1 MQVAK
6 LFGTDGIRGVANQEL
21 TADLAY
27 QLGRAATFY
36 FGKSVERPQIVIGRD
51 TRLSGMMLESALAAG
66 ICSAGGDALL
76 LGVTPTPAVAY
87 LTHFLKA
94 QAGVVISASHNPYF
108 DNGIKFF
115 SANGYKLS
123 DAIEEEL
130 EQILKEGVHTFL
142 NPRDDKVGQ
151 VYPIHE
157 RLEAYCDY
165 LLKSTESSLKGLKV
179 VVDCANGAAY
189 EVAPK
194 MYRALGAEVIPMYI
208 SPDGININADC
219 GSTHLENLQREVI
232 AHHAD
237 IGIAHD
243 GDADRCLAVTE
254 TGEIIDGDRIL
265 LICALLM
272 QAQNKLAV
280 DTVVT
285 TVMSNLGFHQAAK
298 KYSLNLEITSVGDRY
313 VLEKMQEKHLSLG
326 GEQSG
331 HIIFGDISTTGDGVL
346 TGIQLLSALKE
357 SGKKASE
364 LSSVMNQFPQVLVN
378 VPVNSKTGW
387 DLNATIAEAVKTG
400 EEKLGDQGRILL
412 RPSGTEPLLR
422 VMAEGPYLD
431 ELQQIVNEIAE
442 VIKKEI
448 GTI

>member
-1 MQVAK
+1 MGK

-36 FGKSVERPQIVIGRD
+36 FGKSVERPQIMIGRD

-76 LGVTPTPAVAY
+76 LGVAPTPAVAY
-87 LTHFLKA
+87 LTSFLKA
-94 QAGVVISASHNPYF
+94 QAGVVISASHNPYY

-115 SANGYKLS
+115 SADGYKLS
-123 DAIEEEL
+123 DAVENEL
-130 EQILKEGVHTFL
+130 EEILQDGMHNFS
-142 NPRDDKVGQ
+142 NPRDEKVGQ

-157 RLEAYCDY
+157 RLDIYCDY
-165 LLKSTESSLKGLKV
+165 LLKSTGSSLKGLKV

-194 MYRALGAEVIPMYI
+194 IYRTLGAEVVPMYI
-208 SPDGININADC
+208 SPDGVNINAGC
-219 GSTHLENLQREVI
+219 GSTHLENLQREVL
-232 AHHAD
+232 AHQAD

-243 GDADRCLAVTE
+243 GDADRCLAITE
-254 TGEIIDGDRIL
+254 DGEIIDGDRIL

-272 QAQNKLAV
+272 QAQNKLEA

-298 KYSLNLEITSVGDRY
+298 KSGLNLEVTSVGDRY
-313 VLEKMQEKHLSLG
+313 VLERMKEKCLSLG

-346 TGIQLLSALKE
+346 TGVQLLSALKE

-364 LSSVMNQFPQVLVN
+364 LNSVMEQFPQVLVN
-378 VPVNSKTGW
+378 ISVQTKMGW
-387 DLNATIAEAVKTG
+387 ESNEAILAAIKAG
-400 EEKLGDQGRILL
+400 ETKLGDQGRILV

-422 VMAEGPYLD
+422 VMAEGPSLED
-431 ELQQIVNEIAE
+431 LNQIVNEIAK
-442 VIKKEI
+442 VIEKELGVI
-448 GTI
+448 

>member
-1 MQVAK
+1 MGK

-36 FGKSVERPQIVIGRD
+36 FGKSVERPQIIIGRD

-66 ICSAGGDALL
+66 ICSAGGDVLL
-76 LGVTPTPAVAY
+76 LGVAPTPAVAY

-94 QAGVVISASHNPYF
+94 QAGVVISASHNPFY

-115 SANGYKLS
+115 SADGYKLS
-123 DAIEEEL
+123 DAVEEEL
-130 EQILKEGVHTFL
+130 EQILQDGMDAFL
-142 NPRDDKVGQ
+142 NPRDEKVGQ
-151 VYPIHE
+151 VYSIHE
-157 RLEAYCDY
+157 RLDIYCDY

-194 MYRALGAEVIPMYI
+194 IYRALGADVVPMYI
-208 SPDGININADC
+208 SPDGININAGC

-232 AHHAD
+232 AHNAD

-243 GDADRCLAVTE
+243 GDADRCLAVTQS
-254 TGEIIDGDRIL
+254 GEIIDGDRIL

-272 QAQNKLAV
+272 QAQNKLAQN
-280 DTVVT
+280 TVVT

-298 KYSLNLEITSVGDRY
+298 KYGLNLEVTSVGDRY
-313 VLEKMQEKHLSLG
+313 VLERMQEKHLSLG

-331 HIIFGDISTTGDGVL
+331 HIIFGDMSTTGDGVL
-346 TGIQLLSALKE
+346 TGVQLLSALKE

-364 LSSVMNQFPQVLVN
+364 LNSVMEQFPQVLVN
-378 VPVNSKTGW
+378 ISVKSKEGW
-387 DLNATIAEAVKTG
+387 DVNGAIAAAIKIG
-400 EEKLGDQGRILL
+400 EEKLGDHGRILV

-422 VMAEGPYLD
+422 VMAEGPCLD
-431 ELQQIVNEIAE
+431 ELNQIVNEIAQ
-442 VIKKEI
+442 VIEKEI
-448 GTI
+448 GVI

>member
-1 MQVAK
+1 MGK

-76 LGVTPTPAVAY
+76 LGVAPTPAVAY
-87 LTHFLKA
+87 LTHLLKA
-94 QAGVVISASHNPYF
+94 QSGVVISASHNPFY

-115 SANGYKLS
+115 SADGYKLS
-123 DAIEEEL
+123 DAVEEEL
-130 EQILKEGVHTFL
+130 EEILQDGMCTFL
-142 NPRDDKVGQ
+142 NPRDEKIGQ
-151 VYPIHE
+151 IYPIHE
-157 RLEAYCDY
+157 RLDMYCDY
-165 LLKSTESSLKGLKV
+165 LLKSTQSSLKGLKV

-194 MYRALGAEVIPMYI
+194 IYRALGADVIPMYI
-208 SPDGININADC
+208 SPDGVNINADC

-232 AHHAD
+232 AHQAD

-254 TGEIIDGDRIL
+254 SGEIIDGDRIL

-272 QAQNKLAV
+272 QAQNKLAA

-298 KYSLNLEITSVGDRY
+298 KYDLKLEVTSVGDRY
-313 VLEKMQEKHLSLG
+313 VLEKMKEKHLSLG

-331 HIIFGDISTTGDGVL
+331 HIIFGDMSTTGDGVL
-346 TGIQLLSALKE
+346 TGVQLLSALKE

-364 LSSVMNQFPQVLVN
+364 LNSVMEQFPQVLVN
-378 VPVNSKTGW
+378 ISVKSKAGW
-387 DLNATIAEAVKTG
+387 DVNEAIVAAIKVG
-400 EEKLGDQGRILL
+400 EEKLGDHGRILV

-422 VMAEGPYLD
+422 VMAEGPCLD
-431 ELQQIVNEIAE
+431 ELNQIVNAIAE

-448 GTI
+448 GVI

>member
-1 MQVAK
+1 MGK

-76 LGVTPTPAVAY
+76 LGVAPTPAVAY
-87 LTHFLKA
+87 LTHLLKA
-94 QAGVVISASHNPYF
+94 QSGVVISASHNPFY

-115 SANGYKLS
+115 SADGYKLS
-123 DAIEEEL
+123 DAVEEEL
-130 EQILKEGVHTFL
+130 EQILEDGMCTFL
-142 NPRDDKVGQ
+142 NPRDEKIGQ
-151 VYPIHE
+151 IYPIHE
-157 RLEAYCDY
+157 RLDMYCDY
-165 LLKSTESSLKGLKV
+165 LLKSTKSSLKGLKV

-194 MYRALGAEVIPMYI
+194 IYRALGAEVIPMYI
-208 SPDGININADC
+208 SPDGVNINADC

-232 AHHAD
+232 AHQAD

-254 TGEIIDGDRIL
+254 SGEIIDGDRIL

-272 QAQNKLAV
+272 QAQNKLAAE
-280 DTVVT
+280 TVVT

-298 KYSLNLEITSVGDRY
+298 KYDLKLEVTSVGDRY
-313 VLEKMQEKHLSLG
+313 VLERMKEKHLSLG

-331 HIIFGDISTTGDGVL
+331 HIIFGDMSTTGDGVL
-346 TGIQLLSALKE
+346 TGVQLLSALKE

-364 LSSVMNQFPQVLVN
+364 LNSVMEQFPQVLVN
-378 VPVNSKTGW
+378 ISVKSKVGW
-387 DLNATIAEAVKTG
+387 DVNEAIAAAIRVG
-400 EEKLGDQGRILL
+400 EEKLGDHGRILV

-422 VMAEGPYLD
+422 VMAEGPCLD
-431 ELQQIVNEIAE
+431 ELNQIVNEIAE

-448 GTI
+448 GAI

>member
-1 MQVAK
+1 MGK

-76 LGVTPTPAVAY
+76 LGVAPTPAVAY
-87 LTHFLKA
+87 LTHLLKA
-94 QAGVVISASHNPYF
+94 QSGVVISASHNPFY

-115 SANGYKLS
+115 SADGYKLS
-123 DAIEEEL
+123 DAVEGEL
-130 EQILKEGVHTFL
+130 EQILEDGMCTFL
-142 NPRDDKVGQ
+142 NPRDEKIGQ
-151 VYPIHE
+151 IYPIHE
-157 RLEAYCDY
+157 RLDMYCDY
-165 LLKSTESSLKGLKV
+165 LLKSTKSSLKGLKV

-194 MYRALGAEVIPMYI
+194 IYRALGAEVIPMYI
-208 SPDGININADC
+208 SPDGVNINADC

-232 AHHAD
+232 AHQAD

-254 TGEIIDGDRIL
+254 SGEIIDGDRIL

-272 QAQNKLAV
+272 QAQNKLAAE
-280 DTVVT
+280 TVVT

-298 KYSLNLEITSVGDRY
+298 KYDLKLEVTSVGDRY
-313 VLEKMQEKHLSLG
+313 VLERMKEKHLSLG

-331 HIIFGDISTTGDGVL
+331 HIIFGDMSTTGDGVL
-346 TGIQLLSALKE
+346 TGVQLLSALKE

-364 LSSVMNQFPQVLVN
+364 LNSVMEQFPQVLVN
-378 VPVNSKTGW
+378 ISVKSKVGW
-387 DLNATIAEAVKTG
+387 DVNEAIAAAIRIG
-400 EEKLGDQGRILL
+400 EEKLGDHGRILV

-422 VMAEGPYLD
+422 VMAEGPCLD
-431 ELQQIVNEIAE
+431 ELNQIVNEIAE

-448 GTI
+448 GAI